1 MGKIKT
7 QIDRIAGAETTS
19 RTAGS
24 ALENITEGTGG
35 PVTDLV
41 VTDSITLGETT
52 INETDLNKIIDA
64 AEETDPTFETV
75 NAYKLN
81 IKHQTGFH
89 TTEDWITIG
98 PDDIQVG
105 NTDVQ
110 PFKTT
115 ISDSSIEVGGIHIDG
130 ADNTITIG
138 STTLTEQQLIALLA
152 LLN

>member
-52 INETDLNKIIDA
+52 INETDLNNIINA
-64 AEETDPTFETV
+64 AEETDPTFTTV
-75 NAYKLN
+75 TATSVTL
-81 IKHQTGFH
+81 
-89 TTEDWITIG
+89 
-98 PDDIQVG
+98 
-105 NTDVQ
+105 
-110 PFKTT
+110 
-115 ISDSSIEVGGIHIDG
+115 G
-130 ADNTITIG
+130 A
-138 STTLTEQQLIALLA
+138 TTLTEEQLTALLA